1 MKRVLF
7 TTLIAHLLLLLAAC
21 SSGPKVA
28 PAPRPS
34 PTPDLVAVRKDLTD
48 EQMGSLT
55 LALVDFGGRYDSFRP
70 SPASGVQTLATRA
83 DLACDASRQSN
94 TLSKHGWIKAYARF
108 FASPDPDQP
117 ETVAV
122 GTNVDVFSSKDGA
135 AAKLSADVSTV
146 ADDARSTSGCFGYA
160 IEGVERLAVSGVG
173 DEMWGVRERI
183 NIHSLRGSISTVAFR
198 RSNLV
203 AMVEIVRL
211 SSEDS
216 TDELVALAR
225 EIDKRIAPLVSS
237 PLSMGHREPGEGL
250 RD

>member
-1 MKRVLF
+1 MRRVLF
-7 TTLIAHLLLLLAAC
+7 ATLTVCLAIAQAAC
-21 SSGPKVA
+21 SSGSNSVPT
-28 PAPRPS
+28 PRPT

-48 EQMGSLT
+48 EQLGSVA

-70 SPASGVQTLATRA
+70 SLASGVQTLATRA
-83 DLACDASRQSN
+83 DLACDASRQIN
-94 TLSKHGWIKAYARF
+94 TLSKNGWIKAYARF
-108 FASPDPDQP
+108 FASPDPIQP
-117 ETVAV
+117 ETVAI
-122 GTNVDVFSSKDGA
+122 GTNIDVFSSKDGA

-160 IEGVERLAVSGVG
+160 IEGVERLAVTGVG

-237 PLSMGHREPGEGL
+237 PLSMGRGEPGDAL
-250 RD
+250 HD

>member
-1 MKRVLF
+1 MGRVLVAA
-7 TTLIAHLLLLLAAC
+7 IPAVLLAVLAAC
-21 SSGPKVA
+21 SSGPKAA
-28 PAPRPS
+28 PTPRPT

-48 EQMGSLT
+48 EQLSAVA
-55 LALVDFGGRYDSFRP
+55 LALADFGGRYDSFRP

-83 DLACDASRQSN
+83 ELACDAVRQSN
-94 TLSKHGWIKAYARF
+94 TLSKNGWIKAYARF
-108 FASPDPDQP
+108 YASPDPGQP
-117 ETVAV
+117 ETVAI

-135 AAKLSADVSTV
+135 AAKLSADASGV

-183 NIHSLRGSISTVAFR
+183 NIHSLRGSISVVAFR

-237 PLSMGHREPGEGL
+237 PLSMRRAEPRGAL
-250 RD
+250 HD